1 MSLSSRWVMTRTEGS
16 GVATEMVSHSYEGL
30 ESDAQVVVDSAR
42 GLPLDQLPKEAYR
55 NLLVVTTT
63 QAPKK
68 VEEAVRAGGGD
79 PADVGVVP
87 VSGSTMNYDGPL
99 WTADRVDPSDLT
111 GLSMRFAQ
119 ASKYLQPGNGWV
131 VFDNLTVM
139 LMYAPEQRVYRLLAS
154 VTSNLREREIRG
166 LYGVVR
172 SAMDDGTYNR
182 LLGLFDEELDG

>member
-1 MSLSSRWVMTRTEGS
+1 MAAQR
-16 GVATEMVSHSYEGL
+16 YEGL
-30 ESDAQVVVDSAR
+30 DVDAQVVVDSAR
-42 GLPLDQLPKEAYR
+42 GLPLDQLPPEAYR

-63 QAPKK
+63 KPTKK
-68 VEEAVRAGGGD
+68 VEEAIRSGGGD

-87 VSGSTMNYDGPL
+87 VSGSKADYDGPL

-131 VFDNLTVM
+131 VFDNLTVL

-154 VTSNLREREIRG
+154 VTSTLRDREIRG

-172 SAMDDGTYNR
+172 TAMDDGTYNR
-182 LLGLFDEELDG
+182 LLGLFDEELEQ